1 MVYIAGQQ
9 NIILSM
15 TISKKLFYGF
25 NKINLDRLI
34 AMAHFLLII
43 AVDSMSFLWWT
54 WPRLFEGWI
63 TISTIRWMPQYVLA
77 IYASDGVIRTVNN

>member
-34 AMAHFLLII
+34 AMAKHIVRSNHNMLT
-43 AVDSMSFLWWT
+43 SC
-54 WPRLFEGWI
+54 
-63 TISTIRWMPQYVLA
+63 
-77 IYASDGVIRTVNN
+77 